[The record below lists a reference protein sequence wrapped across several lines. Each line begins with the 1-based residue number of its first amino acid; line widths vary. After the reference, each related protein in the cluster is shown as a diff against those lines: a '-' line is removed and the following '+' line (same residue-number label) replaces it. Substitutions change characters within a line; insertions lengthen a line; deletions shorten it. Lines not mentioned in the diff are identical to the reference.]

1 MKKFLALYMAPAAS
15 IQEMMKNTSK
25 EDMQAGM
32 NAWTI
37 WMNENA
43 KMFVDQGAPAGK
55 TTRVTAEGISSSSND
70 VTGYSIVQAETR
82 EEAAEFLKN
91 SPHFKNIKDAYID
104 VMDMMDM

>member
-1 MKKFLALYMAPAAS
+1 MKKFLALYMAPAAA

-55 TTRVTAEGISSSSND
+55 TTRVTADGISSLEQRRD
-70 VTGYSIVQAETR
+70 GLLYRTGRDTR
-82 EEAAEFLKN
+82 RG
-91 SPHFKNIKDAYID
+91 S
-104 VMDMMDM
+104 